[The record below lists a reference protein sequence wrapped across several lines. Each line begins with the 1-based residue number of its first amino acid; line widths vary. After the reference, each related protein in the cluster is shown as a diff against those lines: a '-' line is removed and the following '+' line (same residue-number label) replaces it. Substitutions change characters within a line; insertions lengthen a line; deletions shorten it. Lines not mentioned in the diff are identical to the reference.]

1 MKIILFIFVFI
12 AGVITG
18 TVMMCV
24 VQINR
29 YNEYKRTLAK
39 LKSNDTNLV
48 KNQSDSQTKGH
59 YK

>member
-48 KNQSDSQTKGH
+48 KNQSDSQAKGQ
-59 YK
+59 YE

>member
-1 MKIILFIFVFI
+1 MKIILLIFTFI

-29 YNEYKRTLAK
+29 YNEYKRVLTK
-39 LKSNDTNLV
+39 LKSNGANLI
-48 KNQSDSQTKGH
+48 KNPSDIQTKGH
-59 YK
+59 

>member
-29 YNEYKRTLAK
+29 YNEYKRALTK
-39 LKSNDTNLV
+39 LKSNDTTLA

-59 YK
+59 

>member
-1 MKIILFIFVFI
+1 MKIILFIFVFM

-29 YNEYKRTLAK
+29 YNEYKRVLTK
-39 LKSNDTNLV
+39 LKSNDTNIV
-48 KNQSDSQTKGH
+48 KNPSDIQTKGH
-59 YK
+59 KE